1 MSPHMCA
8 CVAWG
13 YLVVAVAAIF
23 AGQTVVPAPPG
34 EELLAQAKSFAADQA
49 VVATHYFYWYKWPD
63 EHFFTSA
70 KHDRTLLRQHFPEAR
85 EVSYES
91 VAWHR
96 KQMTDLRAAG
106 VDVAL
111 CIYWGTPAN
120 YDKAD
125 IRFSVRGLAPLAEA
139 LDELAKDGKPVPRIG
154 MFYDTSTLLGEHA
167 YRGGGSANVDLRTP
181 EGKDIFY
188 RTIRDFFCFVPP
200 RHWACIDG
208 RPIVQLYESAFAAGQ
223 DETLFAYVYE
233 QFERDF
239 HGRRP
244 VIVAGPAWKARGDYA
259 TGWGAAIAGP
269 IGESPAVQIGPGYD
283 DSPVPGRTTPPRDRL
298 GGGFYA
304 AAWLLALQQRPK
316 LVILETWDEMHEG
329 TALCET
335 LEDGRYYIDLTR
347 KYVELLKAG
356 RQPETAAWV
365 ETVKL
370 LMSAANS
377 NRFGRE
383 FAGALELKVTAK
395 AGGVTEE
402 GLRLIRQE
410 DGAFE
415 VGEQDGTACVRTRAG
430 VSAGR
435 YLYFDVADPYYYDQ
449 RGTLTVR
456 VTYWDAGRTAIA
468 VEYDSTDTTGTL
480 ADRYKR
486 AAQGMARGD
495 SGGWRTVTVKLP
507 GARCANRQNGGADFR
522 LAVEGTELVVRA
534 VEVTKL
540 PEDYAP

>member
-1 MSPHMCA
+1 MSRHAFNVLC
-8 CVAWG
+8 CLLLTVS
-13 YLVVAVAAIF
+13 F
-23 AGQTVVPAPPG
+23 ARASETVVPAPPG

-70 KHDRTLLRQHFPEAR
+70 KHDRTLLRQHFPDAR

-125 IRFSVRGLAPLAEA
+125 IRFSVRGLGPLAEA

-167 YRGGGSANVDLRTP
+167 YRGGGPARVDLRTP

-244 VIVAGPAWKARGDYA
+244 VIIAGPAWKARGDYA

-335 LEDGRYYIDLTR
+335 LEDGRYYIELTR
-347 KYVELLKAG
+347 RYVDLLKAG
-356 RQPETAAWV
+356 RQPETAAWAD
-365 ETVKL
+365 TVKL
-370 LMSAANS
+370 LMNASGS

-383 FAGALELKVTAK
+383 FAGALWLKVTAK

-410 DGAFE
+410 DGVFE
-415 VGEQDGTACVRTRAG
+415 VGEQDGTACVRTRPG

-449 RGTLTVR
+449 RGALTVR
-456 VTYWDAGRTAIA
+456 VTYWDAGRTALG

-486 AAQGMARGD
+486 VPQVIDRDD

-540 PEDYAP
+540 PKDYAP